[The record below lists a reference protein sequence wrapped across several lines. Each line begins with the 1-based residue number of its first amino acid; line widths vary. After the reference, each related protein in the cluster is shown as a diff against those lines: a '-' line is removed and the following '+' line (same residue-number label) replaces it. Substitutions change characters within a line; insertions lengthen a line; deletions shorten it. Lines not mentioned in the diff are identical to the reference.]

1 MGLLEAPLHLQ
12 IKVINWL
19 PADEIDACDGDLI
32 VAITEVIAGHT
43 IPIENHLILLEI
55 YLDSTLRH

>member
-1 MGLLEAPLHLQ
+1 MGLPEAPLHLQ

-19 PADEIDACDGDLI
+19 PADEIDACDGDLV

-43 IPIENHLILLEI
+43 IPTKNHLILLKI
-55 YLDSTLRH
+55 YLDLTLRH